1 MPSVYPVIPESIVV
15 HLGAP
20 TAYAENVTVA
30 FPDYIKNVVCSEIYP
45 TWEES
50 AIVANTLAIISFAL
64 NRVYTEY
71 YPSRGY
77 SFNITNSTAIDQK
90 YIQGRSLFENVVQIV
105 DEIFNSYLRY
115 AGFIEPLAAKFC
127 NGTTSTCDGLSQ
139 WGSQGLAQNGATT
152 AEILRNYY
160 GDNIEIVRNVP
171 VEDVGNSYPGSPLR
185 QGDIGQNVSRI
196 QIELNRI
203 SQNYPAIPKVEMD
216 GVFGPATDAAV
227 RAFQSIFSLTVD
239 GIVGQA
245 TWYKLILLYVA
256 VNKLGELRSEGQT
269 FLGFSW
275 EYPES
280 IEPGETGGK
289 VTHLQYM
296 LSVIAEFIPEVP
308 APDHH
313 GPLWR
318 GDGAG
323 RRGIPDLRG
332 PRGDRDG
339 RPRNVGRNLRAV
351 SGHPRNGV
359 RRRGAVPVLAVSGR
373 GRCARVRA
381 AGRKSRAEP
390 VSGFDALRAVSGHG
404 ALKRDARFRRWT
416 DERRGLLHW
425 KAHPEPANHAPRDRG
440 GR

>member
-1 MPSVYPVIPESIVV
+1 MAPIIPYIPETITV
-15 HLGAP
+15 HLGPPDSDA
-20 TAYAENVTVA
+20 ANVTVP
-30 FPDYIKNVVCSEIYP
+30 FPDYVKNVVSSEIYP
-45 TWEES
+45 TWEPS
-50 AIVANTLAIISFAL
+50 ALRANMLAVISYAL
-64 NRVYTEY
+64 NRVYTDY
-71 YPSRGY
+71 YRSRRY
-77 SFNITNSTAIDQK
+77 PFDITSSTAYDQK
-90 YIQGRSLFENVVQIV
+90 FISGRNIYENISELADELFNT
-105 DEIFNSYLRY
+105 YLRRQ
-115 AGFIEPLAAKFC
+115 GSVEPLAAKFC

-308 APDHH
+308 APTITGRYGEETEQAVAAFQTYAGREATGTVDRETWDEIYAQYQ
-313 GPLWR
+313 GIR
-318 GDGAG
+318 VTVFGDGELFPFSQFPGEA
-323 RRGIPDLRG
+323 
-332 PRGDRDG
+332 
-339 RPRNVGRNLRAV
+339 
-351 SGHPRNGV
+351 
-359 RRRGAVPVLAVSGR
+359 AVPAFARQGGNPARSRYQDSTRFVQYPGMVLSNGM
-373 GRCARVRA
+373 
-381 AGRKSRAEP
+381 
-390 VSGFDALRAVSGHG
+390 
-404 ALKRDARFRRWT
+404 RDS
-416 DERRGLLHW
+416 EV
-425 KAHPEPANHAPRDRG
+425 DR
-440 GR
+440 

>member
-1 MPSVYPVIPESIVV
+1 MPTVYPIIPETIVV

-20 TAYAENVTVA
+20 SASAENVTVA

-45 TWEES
+45 TWEEA

-64 NRVYTEY
+64 NRIYTEY

-90 YIQGRSLFENVVQIV
+90 YIQGRSLFENVVQVV

-127 NGTTSTCDGLSQ
+127 NGTTTTCDGLSQ
-139 WGSQGLAQNGATT
+139 WGSQSLAQQGASA
-152 AEILRNYY
+152 AEILRTYY
-160 GDNIEIVRNVP
+160 GDNLEIVRNVP
-171 VEDVGNSYPGSPLR
+171 VEDVGNSYPGTPLR

-203 SQNYPAIPKVEMD
+203 SQNYPAIPKVTVD
-216 GVFGPATDAAV
+216 GVFGAATDAAV

-280 IEPGETGGK
+280 IELGETGGK

-296 LSVIAEFIPEVP
+296 LSVIAEFIPEIPAPAITGSYGDATAQAVSAFQRYAGLPETGTVDRAAWDDIYAQFRGISTTVFDRDTLFPFSSFPGEAAVP
-308 APDHH
+308 A
-313 GPLWR
+313 GAFR
-318 GDGAG
+318 GQQ
-323 RRGIPDLRG
+323 
-332 PRGDRDG
+332 
-339 RPRNVGRNLRAV
+339 
-351 SGHPRNGV
+351 
-359 RRRGAVPVLAVSGR
+359 
-373 GRCARVRA
+373 A
-381 AGRKSRAEP
+381 AGSRYQNSTRFVQFPGMAL
-390 VSGFDALRAVSGHG
+390 SGGM
-404 ALKRDARFRRWT
+404 RDS
-416 DERRGLLHW
+416 EVL
-425 KAHPEPANHAPRDRG
+425 
-440 GR
+440 

>member
-50 AIVANTLAIISFAL
+50 AIVANTLAIIVRAQP
-64 NRVYTEY
+64 RI
-71 YPSRGY
+71 PSIIPAGD
-77 SFNITNSTAIDQK
+77 TASTSRTRRPSIKK

-139 WGSQGLAQNGATT
+139 WGSQSLAQNGATT

-185 QGDIGQNVSRI
+185 QGDVVRMYRASDRAQPHFA
-196 QIELNRI
+196 EL
-203 SQNYPAIPKVEMD
+203 SGHSKVEMD

-296 LSVIAEFIPEVP
+296 LSVIAEFIPEIPAPTITGRYGEETEQAVAAFQTYAGREATGTVDRETWDEIYAQYQGIRVTVFGDGELFPFSQFPGEAAVP
-308 APDHH
+308 AFARQNGNPARSRYQDSTRFVQYP
-313 GPLWR
+313 GMVLSNGMR
-318 GDGAG
+318 DQEVDG
-323 RRGIPDLRG
+323 
-332 PRGDRDG
+332 
-339 RPRNVGRNLRAV
+339 
-351 SGHPRNGV
+351 
-359 RRRGAVPVLAVSGR
+359 
-373 GRCARVRA
+373 
-381 AGRKSRAEP
+381 
-390 VSGFDALRAVSGHG
+390 
-404 ALKRDARFRRWT
+404 
-416 DERRGLLHW
+416 
-425 KAHPEPANHAPRDRG
+425 
-440 GR
+440 

>member
-1 MPSVYPVIPESIVV
+1 MPTVYPVIPERITV

-45 TWEES
+45 TWEEA

-90 YIQGRSLFENVVQIV
+90 YIQGRNLFENVVQIV

-308 APDHH
+308 APSITGRYGEETEQAVAAFQTYAGREATGTVDRETWDEIYAQYQ
-313 GPLWR
+313 GIR
-318 GDGAG
+318 VTVFGDGELFPFSQFPGEA
-323 RRGIPDLRG
+323 
-332 PRGDRDG
+332 
-339 RPRNVGRNLRAV
+339 
-351 SGHPRNGV
+351 
-359 RRRGAVPVLAVSGR
+359 AVPAF
-373 GRCARVRA
+373 ARQGGNPA
-381 AGRKSRAEP
+381 WSRYQDSTRFVQYP
-390 VSGFDALRAVSGHG
+390 GMALCNGM
-404 ALKRDARFRRWT
+404 RDS
-416 DERRGLLHW
+416 EV
-425 KAHPEPANHAPRDRG
+425 DR
-440 GR
+440 